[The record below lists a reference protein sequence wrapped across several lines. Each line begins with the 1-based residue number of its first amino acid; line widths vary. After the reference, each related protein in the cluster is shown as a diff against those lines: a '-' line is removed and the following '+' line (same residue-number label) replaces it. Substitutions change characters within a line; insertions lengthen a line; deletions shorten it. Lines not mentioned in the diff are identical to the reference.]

1 MVVNVIGIII
11 GILILFAGIFYGIKE
26 KGDKE
31 SLKIYAITA
40 VIGAIVVVAF
50 VVKMLLSVA

>member
-1 MVVNVIGIII
+1 MVINVIGIII

>member
-11 GILILFAGIFYGIKE
+11 GILILCAGIFYSIKE

-40 VIGAIVVVAF
+40 VIGAIVIVAF
-50 VVKMLLSVA
+50 VVKTLLGLE

>member
-11 GILILFAGIFYGIKE
+11 GILVLCAGIFYCIKE

-40 VIGAIVVVAF
+40 VIGAIIVVAF
-50 VVKMLLSVA
+50 VLKTLLSVA

>member
-1 MVVNVIGIII
+1 MGINVIGIII

>member
-1 MVVNVIGIII
+1 MIVNVIGIII
-11 GILILFAGIFYGIKE
+11 GILVLCAGIFYGIKE

>member
-11 GILILFAGIFYGIKE
+11 GILVLCAGIFYSIKE
-26 KGDKE
+26 KSDKE

-50 VVKMLLSVA
+50 VVKTLLGLE

>member
-11 GILILFAGIFYGIKE
+11 GILVLCAGIFYSIKE
-26 KGDKE
+26 KSDKE

-40 VIGAIVVVAF
+40 VVGVIIVVAF
-50 VVKMLLSVA
+50 VVKTLLSVA

>member
-50 VVKMLLSVA
+50 VVKTLLGLE